1 MGWES
6 LLQVLQRLFNLLS
19 LYVLKTYAVTL
30 SHPIAIITLS
40 RQVLSSNLP

>member
-1 MGWES
+1 M
-6 LLQVLQRLFNLLS
+6 LQRLFNLLS
-19 LYVLKTYAVTL
+19 LYVLKTHVVTLLVTL